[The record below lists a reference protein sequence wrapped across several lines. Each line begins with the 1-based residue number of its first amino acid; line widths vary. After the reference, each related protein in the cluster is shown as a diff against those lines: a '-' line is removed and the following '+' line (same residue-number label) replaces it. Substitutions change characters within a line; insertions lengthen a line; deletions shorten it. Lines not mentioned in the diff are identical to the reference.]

1 MLGLLFDYFRGK
13 RKHMRISF
21 LKLNFVLAFGLL
33 TFQSVAQQSDAYVG
47 LKFAEIMRYV
57 DQVYVDTVDSEKLTE
72 YAIAQMLEQL
82 DPHSSYIPKDDVE
95 DANERINGSFVGIGI
110 RFQILKDTL
119 VVVQTI
125 PGGPSEKVGLLA
137 GDKIVKVEEEVIA
150 GIGLKNSQVRER
162 LLGEK
167 GTKVRVTVERK
178 GAKKDLDF
186 TITRDKIPV
195 HSVDTYYMVTPE
207 TGYIKLNSFSRTT
220 PEEIH
225 EGLTSLKKQGMQ
237 NLILDLQGNG
247 GGLMYAAQKL
257 ADEFLSGDKLV
268 VYSEGKAQP
277 RRDLNAGEK
286 GVWEKGKVIILT
298 DEYTASASE
307 IVSGAIQDWD
317 RGLIVGRR
325 TFGKGLVQRPIKL
338 SDGSELRLTIARYY
352 TPSGRFIQKPYDDVD
367 SYRMDLSER
376 YLNGEF
382 SNADSIKFPDSLKHN
397 TLLTNRTVFSGGG
410 IMPDVFVPIDTSGI
424 TDLYRKLA
432 RGGYFSTFT
441 LTYLSENRKSL
452 ERKYKTFDSYRDNFS
467 VEDGLEEAFLQFVKK
482 ENKDLE
488 LDEKQYAES
497 RKLITT
503 RLKATLAQDMW
514 GYSEFYQIY
523 NVNNEIL
530 QKALKI
536 LENNEYEK
544 MNLAEIK

>member
-1 MLGLLFDYFRGK
+1 MK
-13 RKHMRISF
+13 KSF
-21 LKLNFVLAFGLL
+21 LKLSLFLL
-33 TFQSVAQQSDAYVG
+33 IGTSSFQSFGQQTDAYVG

-57 DQVYVDTVDSEKLTE
+57 DQVYVDTVNTEKLTE
-72 YAIAQMLEQL
+72 YAITQMLEQL

-137 GDKIVKVEEEVIA
+137 GDKIIKVEDETIA

-167 GTKVRVTVERK
+167 GTKVKVTVERM
-178 GAKKDLDF
+178 GSKKDLGF

-195 HSVDTYYMVTPE
+195 HSVDAYYMVTPE

-220 PEEIH
+220 PEEMKA
-225 EGLTSLKKQGMQ
+225 GLEFLKEQGMQ
-237 NLILDLQGNG
+237 NLVLDLQGNG
-247 GGLMYAAQKL
+247 GGLMYAAQQL
-257 ADEFLSGDKLV
+257 ADEFLSGDKLI

-277 RRDLNAGEK
+277 RRDLNAGDK
-286 GVWEKGKVIILT
+286 GAWEKGKVILLT

-352 TPSGRFIQKPYDDVD
+352 TPSGRFIQKPYDDVET
-367 SYRMDLSER
+367 YRKDLSER

-382 SNADSIKFPDSLKHN
+382 SSADSIHFPDSLKHN

-424 TDLYRKLA
+424 TDVYRTMA

-441 LTYLSENRKSL
+441 LTYLTKNRKQL
-452 ERKYKTFDSYRDNFS
+452 ERKYKTFEEFRDNFK
-467 VEDGLEEAFLQFVKK
+467 VEDGLEDAFIEFVQK
-482 ENKDLE
+482 ENKDFV
-488 LDEKQYAES
+488 LDEKQYQES
-497 RKLITT
+497 RQLITS
-503 RLKATLAQDMW
+503 RLKATLAQDLW

-523 NVNNEIL
+523 NINNEIL
-530 QKALKI
+530 QKALEI
-536 LENNEYEK
+536 LENNQYEK